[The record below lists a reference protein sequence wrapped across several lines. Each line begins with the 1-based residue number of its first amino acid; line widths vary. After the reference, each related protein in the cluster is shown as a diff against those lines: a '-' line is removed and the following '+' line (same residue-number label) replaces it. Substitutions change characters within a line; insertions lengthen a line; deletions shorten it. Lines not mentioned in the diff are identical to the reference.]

1 MRYRI
6 RISKVLA
13 VFFLLA
19 CRPNSWILFAAG
31 FALASMGEAL
41 RIWAS
46 GNLAK
51 TVSLATGGPYAMVRN
66 PLYAGSFLIAA
77 GFCLTAAN
85 PEYWLRT
92 VLLWLAVAAVFFL
105 IYRIQ
110 VASEENHLADIFGK
124 EYESYKENVPAYIPK
139 ISRLGSALGNSSFSG
154 ARFVKNREYN
164 AVIGLAAVAIFLAAK
179 IKYGF

>member
-1 MRYRI
+1 MKYRI

-13 VFFLLA
+13 VFFLLI

-31 FALASMGEAL
+31 FALVSMGEAL

-77 GFCLTAAN
+77 GFCVTAAN
-85 PEYWLRT
+85 PEYWFRT
-92 VLLWLAVAAVFFL
+92 ALLWLTVAAFFPL
-105 IYRIQ
+105 VYKIQ
-110 VASEENHLADIFGK
+110 VASEENHLTDIFGQ
-124 EYESYKENVPAYIPK
+124 EYESYKVNVPAYIPK
-139 ISRLGSALGNSSFSG
+139 ISRLGEVFRNSSFSK
-154 ARFVKNREYN
+154 AKFVKNREYN
-164 AVIGLAAVAIFLAAK
+164 AVIGIAAVAIFLAAK